1 VSREPALDPFGKR
14 VRVDRIGTAFILRS
28 LTEGPIVLTADDLD
42 RLQRSLGT
50 DPENDPASAETHRRP
65 SRPTSAKGLGRSVR
79 REARDPNPDR
89 NARPRRADLGED
101 CMRTTPIPSRTA
113 PRISEPQLRT
123 IVKRVLNQPEIRGYV
138 RGLAHLGID
147 AAKIEEGALKKLA
160 PLTMKKAPKPS
171 AAVRIHDLREK
182 LAKERNPVVRA
193 ELTRRIEF
201 AKLERGSK

>member
-1 VSREPALDPFGKR
+1 MKAPALDPFEER
-14 VRVDRIGTAFILRS
+14 VRVDRIGTAFFLRA

-50 DPENDPASAETHRRP
+50 DPEILDPAKTLRCHLKADIGEVAETDACGSRRP
-65 SRPTSAKGLGRSVR
+65 TRTPIETSRR
-79 REARDPNPDR
+79 
-89 NARPRRADLGED
+89 RRADTGTEKV
-101 CMRTTPIPSRTA
+101 MRATPLSSRT
-113 PRISEPQLRT
+113 PRLPEPQLKV
-123 IVKRVLNQPEIRGYV
+123 IIKRVLASPFIKGYV
-138 RGLAHLGID
+138 HGLAHLGID